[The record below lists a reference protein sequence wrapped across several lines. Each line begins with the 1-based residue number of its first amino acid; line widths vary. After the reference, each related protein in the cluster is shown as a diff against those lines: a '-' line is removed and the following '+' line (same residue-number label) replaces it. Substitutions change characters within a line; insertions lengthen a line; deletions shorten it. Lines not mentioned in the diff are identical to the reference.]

1 MNRDFLNLVAAAV
14 RIDESTYT
22 NDSDLEHAVLQALTG
37 LTAQTSAAAGE
48 TISLAPNAAS
58 VKAVADGTTT
68 APDA

>member
-1 MNRDFLNLVAAAV
+1 MNRHFLNLVAAAV

-37 LTAQTSAAAGE
+37 LEAAESVGAGE